1 MIKKDLLIILTS
13 LFKLLRPAHY
23 IKNLFVFLPLFFS
36 AQFYDTLLLFN
47 VSAAFISFCLISSS
61 VYIFNDIWDINE
73 DRIHPANKT
82 RPIASG
88 IVSIKLAYFLDAGLS
103 IFALLF
109 SYIVNQDL
117 LFVILA
123 YKILNI
129 FYTLGLKKIAVLDIF
144 VLSLGFI
151 LRLYAGSVSTNIELT
166 VWIII
171 LTFLLSMLLALGKRR
186 NDVLFFEKEGVVLR
200 NAIKG
205 YNLVFLNYSMII
217 ISSVIIV
224 AYILYTVSPETT
236 VRVGS
241 NQLFITSFWVL
252 AGIMRYLQLLFVFN
266 RNENPVSLLLKD
278 NSLKLILLGW
288 IFNFLFFLY
297 LS

>member
-1 MIKKDLLIILTS
+1 MLIS
-13 LFKLLRPAHY
+13 LFKLLRPTHH
-23 IKNLFVFLPLFFS
+23 IKNVFVFLPLFFS
-36 AQFYDTLLLFN
+36 AQFYDLSQLLN
-47 VSAAFISFCLISSS
+47 VLVAFICFCLISSS